1 LLLAVLEDSRVI
13 ASVSIM
19 AWHLSLLLVCS
30 GFMLMVFGMYA
41 SLWRYAEAREYLLL
55 TASSIM
61 SFVLYVLLA
70 AFMPF
75 TPISRLFVLS
85 VAAISLLGMLSVRFV
100 YRQYRQR
107 VLQPK
112 PTKGIRL
119 AIVGAGSA
127 GVTLLEEIMRKPD
140 SNYIP
145 VCFFDDDPLKQQC
158 TVRGLRVVGRI
169 DAIPLVCRTM
179 EIQEIII
186 AVPTANDSQRRH
198 IIEQCS
204 HTACSVKILPD
215 AVAQIEN
222 EYHNMLAAARS
233 VSVEDLLGR
242 SPVKFKD
249 ETVCELICGKVVLIT
264 GAGGSIG
271 AELCRQMAQFEPA
284 RLVMTDI
291 YENNIYDLAQELQL
305 EFGSRLSPISLEIAS
320 VRDVK
325 RFEELFTRYRPQV
338 VFHAAA
344 HKHVPLMEQ
353 APTEAVKNN
362 VFGTYNLIQLSERHC
377 VEKFVMLSTDK
388 AVNPTNIMGATKR
401 LCEMMVQ
408 SMEHSTNCAFVAVR
422 FGNVLGSHGSVV
434 PLFTRQIAKGGPIT
448 LTHRDI
454 IRYFMTIPEAAQLV
468 LQAGAMANQSE
479 IFVLDMG
486 EPIKI
491 LTLAENMIRL
501 SGLRPYED
509 IDIVEVGLRPGEKL
523 YEELLISG
531 TGLAPT
537 AKKKIFV
544 EHLQPPTSEEIQ
556 FKLALLHKALDTGE
570 AKEIVAAMQEAVPT
584 YHPAENVATQ
594 TA

>member
-1 LLLAVLEDSRVI
+1 
-13 ASVSIM
+13 
-19 AWHLSLLLVCS
+19 
-30 GFMLMVFGMYA
+30 
-41 SLWRYAEAREYLLL
+41 
-55 TASSIM
+55 
-61 SFVLYVLLA
+61 
-70 AFMPF
+70 
-75 TPISRLFVLS
+75 
-85 VAAISLLGMLSVRFV
+85 
-100 YRQYRQR
+100 
-107 VLQPK
+107 
-112 PTKGIRL
+112 
-119 AIVGAGSA
+119 
-127 GVTLLEEIMRKPD
+127 
-140 SNYIP
+140 
-145 VCFFDDDPLKQQC
+145 
-158 TVRGLRVVGRI
+158 
-169 DAIPLVCRTM
+169 
-179 EIQEIII
+179 
-186 AVPTANDSQRRH
+186 
-198 IIEQCS
+198 
-204 HTACSVKILPD
+204 
-215 AVAQIEN
+215 
-222 EYHNMLAAARS
+222 
-233 VSVEDLLGR
+233 
-242 SPVKFKD
+242 
-249 ETVCELICGKVVLIT
+249 
-264 GAGGSIG
+264 
-271 AELCRQMAQFEPA
+271 
-284 RLVMTDI
+284 
-291 YENNIYDLAQELQL
+291 
-305 EFGSRLSPISLEIAS
+305 
-320 VRDVK
+320 
-325 RFEELFTRYRPQV
+325 
-338 VFHAAA
+338 
-344 HKHVPLMEQ
+344 MEQ